1 MTYLEAGGL
10 ALPLASSVPAAALH
24 SENAGALMRSL
35 AWWSCIEFDWPE
47 TDIYHLAD
55 PYGHPPMHSTA
66 QAAQIPV
73 RTAIS
78 WPNPGRRTGILL

>member
-1 MTYLEAGGL
+1 
-10 ALPLASSVPAAALH
+10 
-24 SENAGALMRSL
+24 
-35 AWWSCIEFDWPE
+35 
-47 TDIYHLAD
+47 
-55 PYGHPPMHSTA
+55 MHSTA